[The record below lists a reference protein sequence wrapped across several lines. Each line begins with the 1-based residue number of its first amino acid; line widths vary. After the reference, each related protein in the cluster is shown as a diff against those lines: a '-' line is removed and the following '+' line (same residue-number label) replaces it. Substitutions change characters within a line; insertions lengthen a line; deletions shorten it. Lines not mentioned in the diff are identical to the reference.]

1 MFAQPSALEGGFA
14 RPVMDAQAV
23 FRTVMDAMARPAR
36 VVPLNPMVT
45 PPAPLSPAAAAIA
58 CTLFDADA
66 DFWLDSRLAS
76 HGAVVDWLVF
86 HTGARSAPKPV
97 DAAFALVTDI
107 AAMPPLDRFAQGT
120 QEYPDRSTTLVMQ
133 LPKLAGGTEMTF
145 QGPGIKG
152 HASIAPRGLPA
163 SFADQWRANG
173 ERFPRGVD
181 VILAD
186 AEAVLCLPRSAR
198 LVNAE
203 G

>member
-86 HTGARSAPKPV
+86 HTGARSVPKPV

-107 AAMPPLDRFAQGT
+107 AAMPPLDRFASGT

-133 LPKLAGGTEMTF
+133 VPSLNGGTEMTF
-145 QGPGIKG
+145 EGPGIKER
-152 HASIAPRGLPA
+152 ASVAAQGLPA
-163 SFADQWRANG
+163 NFADQWQTNRS
-173 ERFPRGVD
+173 RFPRGID
-181 VILAD
+181 IILTD
-186 AEAVLCLPRSAR
+186 GEAVVCLPRSVR